1 MIENLIAS
9 MPLYVCTFW
18 SVLLLLDVVERRQ
31 KAKLRLLAY
40 MSAAALLYMGHYV
53 FFNRMTAL
61 LPLTDT
67 IYSTMNLAVFPLYY
81 IYLKEITEPAWN
93 HRWQWLLL
101 LPATVGGAVIGL
113 LYALMSP
120 AETAQFVDTYLYHN
134 QTAGLVGPAWW
145 QGAAHST
152 AKVVF
157 ALQIPPILISGY
169 RKVRHYDQT
178 VEANY
183 ADTDDKRLRLMKTVL
198 LLFVVTSLLSF
209 AANVLGRY
217 RFADS
222 PWLLLVPSVLFSVLQ
237 FMLGYAG
244 YRQQFSISDL
254 LRDLKITEPSATPAA
269 TDDEAAQPSILDT
282 LPQQLTNAVSRNRLY
297 LQPDLKITDVADL
310 LHTNRTY
317 VSRVLKEQMGTT
329 FADFINRQRID
340 YACHLMA
347 QDPTTGTDKVA
358 TMSGFSS
365 LSSFYR
371 NFKLY
376 KGCAPKDY
384 QPPT

>member
-53 FFNRMTAL
+53 FFNHITAL

-81 IYLKEITEPAWN
+81 IYLKELTEPAWN

-145 QGAAHST
+145 QGAAHS
-152 AKVVF
+152 AGGRG
-157 ALQIPPILISGY
+157 LGY
-169 RKVRHYDQT
+169 IV
-178 VEANY
+178 
-183 ADTDDKRLRLMKTVL
+183 
-198 LLFVVTSLLSF
+198 FVV
-209 AANVLGRY
+209 
-217 RFADS
+217 
-222 PWLLLVPSVLFSVLQ
+222 
-237 FMLGYAG
+237 
-244 YRQQFSISDL
+244 
-254 LRDLKITEPSATPAA
+254 
-269 TDDEAAQPSILDT
+269 AQ
-282 LPQQLTNAVSRNRLY
+282 
-297 LQPDLKITDVADL
+297 L
-310 LHTNRTY
+310 LHGLVALRIVVHLGPRRAVLAGAAGQGEQSHDQHCDKGGKLACFHD
-317 VSRVLKEQMGTT
+317 VSPADRLK
-329 FADFINRQRID
+329 
-340 YACHLMA
+340 
-347 QDPTTGTDKVA
+347 
-358 TMSGFSS
+358 
-365 LSSFYR
+365 
-371 NFKLY
+371 
-376 KGCAPKDY
+376 
-384 QPPT
+384 